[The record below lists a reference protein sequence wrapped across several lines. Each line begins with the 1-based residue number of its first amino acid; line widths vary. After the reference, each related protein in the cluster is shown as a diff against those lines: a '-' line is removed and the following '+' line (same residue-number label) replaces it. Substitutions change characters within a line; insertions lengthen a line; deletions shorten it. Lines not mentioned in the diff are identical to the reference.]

1 MEDPVL
7 GRVVVILKGG
17 GGRGRHGSKEARE
30 DARELECNQGEVNG
44 QSTGHAGLGYK
55 TEKRRG

>member
-7 GRVVVILKGG
+7 GRVVSLKKG
-17 GGRGRHGSKEARE
+17 GGRGRDGSKEARE

-44 QSTGHAGLGYK
+44 HSTQA
-55 TEKRRG
+55 